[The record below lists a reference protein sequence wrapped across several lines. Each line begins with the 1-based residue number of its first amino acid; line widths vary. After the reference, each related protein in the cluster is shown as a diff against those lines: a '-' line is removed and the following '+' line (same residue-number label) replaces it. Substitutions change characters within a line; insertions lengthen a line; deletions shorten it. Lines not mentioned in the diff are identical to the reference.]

1 MFQPAHRH
9 ALLTNLAWR
18 LAEVMCMGLL
28 VAASGLGLLVARQGA
43 HNLTWG
49 DLTLV
54 RADTLSVAML
64 ALLGFVAWVIVRY
77 AGVYLTGE
85 ARRMRYL
92 GSLLATV
99 AAIAVLA
106 LTDNLLVLA
115 LAWVTTD
122 LTLHPLLTFFR
133 ERRPA
138 MLAAHKKLL
147 LSGVANVA
155 MLGATTLI
163 WQTLGTVQI
172 SVLSQT
178 LAHSATLSPTLEGAA
193 ALIGLAV
200 ILKCAQLP
208 FHGWLI
214 QVMEAPTPVSALL
227 HAGIVNIGGFVLIRL
242 SALMTQA
249 PEVQTA
255 LAWVGGV
262 TALLAALV
270 AMTRISIKV
279 QLAWS
284 TCAQMGFMMLE
295 CALGAY
301 EVALLH
307 LLAHSLYKA
316 HAFLSS
322 GQAVDA
328 SRIRQMAPQDAP
340 RPAWAWGARMVVG
353 SGLALGLHAA
363 LPPWLA
369 PNGWSD
375 PAHALLYTTVA
386 LALGYKLAMA
396 PSGPGLQA
404 GLLQGIL
411 PALTSGARVLL
422 IAGGYLLLHKAF
434 ATMLA
439 LPHWPSQPGALV
451 AAALCIGLL
460 LAAQGAICL
469 SPNGRFS
476 RWLYPQAFAGFHLD
490 EGFTRL
496 TQWLWPARL
505 PAGQQRSRPVMWSSA
520 EQAS

>member
-163 WQTLGTVQI
+163 
-172 SVLSQT
+172 
-178 LAHSATLSPTLEGAA
+178 
-193 ALIGLAV
+193 
-200 ILKCAQLP
+200 
-208 FHGWLI
+208 
-214 QVMEAPTPVSALL
+214 
-227 HAGIVNIGGFVLIRL
+227 
-242 SALMTQA
+242 
-249 PEVQTA
+249 
-255 LAWVGGV
+255 
-262 TALLAALV
+262 
-270 AMTRISIKV
+270 
-279 QLAWS
+279 
-284 TCAQMGFMMLE
+284 
-295 CALGAY
+295 
-301 EVALLH
+301 
-307 LLAHSLYKA
+307 
-316 HAFLSS
+316 
-322 GQAVDA
+322 
-328 SRIRQMAPQDAP
+328 
-340 RPAWAWGARMVVG
+340 
-353 SGLALGLHAA
+353 
-363 LPPWLA
+363 
-369 PNGWSD
+369 
-375 PAHALLYTTVA
+375 
-386 LALGYKLAMA
+386 
-396 PSGPGLQA
+396 
-404 GLLQGIL
+404 
-411 PALTSGARVLL
+411 
-422 IAGGYLLLHKAF
+422 
-434 ATMLA
+434 
-439 LPHWPSQPGALV
+439 
-451 AAALCIGLL
+451 
-460 LAAQGAICL
+460 
-469 SPNGRFS
+469 
-476 RWLYPQAFAGFHLD
+476 
-490 EGFTRL
+490 
-496 TQWLWPARL
+496 
-505 PAGQQRSRPVMWSSA
+505 
-520 EQAS
+520 